1 MLRHLLTDK
10 QNPLNWYERFKARTG
25 KSEGTGFTQDPV
37 LDRYKTSENRMTQ
50 MVKTKHHEN
59 SILHLAKQDDLDY
72 LKEKHLFRHIP
83 MDKKM
88 VKQIRK
94 AGPTD
99 ASQTAMVDAGLGE
112 GPPPVIEFTVEGS
125 PELSRRGGESKQA
138 HEESKQAH
146 EESKQAPKEET
157 KGGEESD
164 SEHEGQAL
172 DSNSS
177 SSADGTAPKARSPEY
192 YAKSALE
199 TTTAIGILGVKVE
212 ARQHSGPVHKYV
224 LLHGET
230 AINDIQDKTVLHEL
244 DAQLKESAEKAK
256 SFTKK
261 RIDKFRKDIAEQL
274 AKL

>member
-10 QNPLNWYERFKARTG
+10 QNPLNWYERFKVRTG
-25 KSEGTGFTQDPV
+25 KAEGTGLAQDPV

-125 PELSRRGGESKQA
+125 PELSHQRGEGKQPD
-138 HEESKQAH
+138 ESKQAH

-177 SSADGTAPKARSPEY
+177 SSADPPKARSPEY

-244 DAQLKESAEKAK
+244 DAQLKESAGHAK